1 MISMILSKK
10 LKRISSLITINLYLL
25 YRQISSP
32 SISMRLH
39 NFFRIMVYPFI
50 SNQKPIPLES
60 HSIRTSSLSLTIKMV
75 QKLLEGNSTC
85 QSLLLLGIQKLVL
98 IKKIST
104 VNMPKMS
111 YNHIRSLPK
120 QKVTNQFQSYKER

>member
-1 MISMILSKK
+1 MILSKK
-10 LKRISSLITINLYLL
+10 LKRISNLITINLCLS

-32 SISMRLH
+32 NISMHLH
-39 NFFRIMVYPFI
+39 NFFKIMVYPYI
-50 SNQKPIPLES
+50 SSHKPIPLGF
-60 HSIRTSSLSLTIKMV
+60 HSIQISLLLLTIKMV
-75 QKLLEGNSTC
+75 HKLLEGNSTC
-85 QSLLLLGIQKLVL
+85 QSLLLLGIRKLVL

-120 QKVTNQFQSYKER
+120 QKVTNQFQSFKER

>member
-10 LKRISSLITINLYLL
+10 LKRISSLITINLYLS

-32 SISMRLH
+32 NISMRLR
-39 NFFRIMVYPFI
+39 NFFKIMAYPFI
-50 SNQKPIPLES
+50 FNQKPIPLGF
-60 HSIRTSSLSLTIKMV
+60 HSILISLLLWIIKMV

-111 YNHIRSLPK
+111 YNHIRSLSK